1 MKQYSSPNAKL
12 LIPADGDILT
22 LSVGDGNSVHSE
34 KFGIPAINS

>member
-12 LIPADGDILT
+12 LIPQTADILT
-22 LSVGDGNSVHSE
+22 LLVGDGNSVHSE